1 MHVLY
6 DEHNVHFHLH
16 ALCGERSSERQP
28 LSALGC
34 KQYIPLEL
42 EAVVTK
48 NPMLPRRDT
57 YTFGG
62 SRQRLGEVDV
72 RESDPIRSGS
82 AVRRQLFIRIRQCR
96 PFPCAAAS
104 ANPPWC
110 LYRAIWICH
119 GSDSQLRTEI
129 PSPKTRAPSAESVD
143 MRMTIRTGRVCDG
156 DNERRSH
163 SEFARHEAWLRG
175 NRLLRNKK
183 KGRRKRTEKALPL
196 AKRVPD
202 ATSPHYLFENLISD
216 SPCPYHLSS
225 LKFLCDGVVSGVVG
239 KSENRKRT
247 NKRRARGWSRWTY
260 QGCSDGD
267 GSPHA
272 IG

>member
-6 DEHNVHFHLH
+6 DEHNLHFHLH

-48 NPMLPRRDT
+48 NPILPRRDT

-62 SRQRLGEVDV
+62 SRQRRGEVDV
-72 RESDPIRSGS
+72 RESDPIQSGS

-104 ANPPWC
+104 ANPPVLLLDRYTRNVLAGKSWC

-163 SEFARHEAWLRG
+163 SEFAVSTTAINLSVSSAIMRHGVRQER
-175 NRLLRNKK
+175 RNNSLE
-183 KGRRKRTEKALPL
+183 TLPSE
-196 AKRVPD
+196 P
-202 ATSPHYLFENLISD
+202 S
-216 SPCPYHLSS
+216 HLSIHPRS
-225 LKFLCDGVVSGVVG
+225 SVSVRMR
-239 KSENRKRT
+239 SEVT
-247 NKRRARGWSRWTY
+247 FS
-260 QGCSDGD
+260 
-267 GSPHA
+267 
-272 IG
+272 